1 MGDRKAVGSMKYQPI
16 RKQKKGFFFLFGS
29 EVTKEMNHSRD
40 ERADTGFNRWNIVG
54 MNESTLCV
62 CVCLYL
68 CVRRLE
74 GGNGIRGNTFGR
86 AGRAT

>member
-1 MGDRKAVGSMKYQPI
+1 M
-16 RKQKKGFFFLFGS
+16 
-29 EVTKEMNHSRD
+29 TNEMNQSRD
-40 ERADTGFNRWNIVG
+40 ERVDAGFNRWNIVG
-54 MNESTLCV
+54 MNESTL

>member
-1 MGDRKAVGSMKYQPI
+1 MGQ
-16 RKQKKGFFFLFGS
+16 
-29 EVTKEMNHSRD
+29 ETNHARD
-40 ERADTGFNRWNIVG
+40 ERIDRGFNRWNIVG
-54 MNESTLCV
+54 MNERAL

-68 CVRRLE
+68 CVRKAE

>member
-1 MGDRKAVGSMKYQPI
+1 MGDWEAVGSMKYQLM
-16 RKQKKGFFFLFGS
+16 RKQKKGFFFFLYGS
-29 EVTKEMNHSRD
+29 EMTKETNHSGD
-40 ERADTGFNRWNIVG
+40 ESADTGFNRWNIVG
-54 MNESTLCV
+54 MNESTL